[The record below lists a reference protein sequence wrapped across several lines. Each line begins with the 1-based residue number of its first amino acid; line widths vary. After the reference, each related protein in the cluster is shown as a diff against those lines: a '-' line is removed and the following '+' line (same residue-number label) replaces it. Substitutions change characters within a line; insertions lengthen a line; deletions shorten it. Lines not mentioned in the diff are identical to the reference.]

1 MVVVEVVVQ
10 VGACWRRWGQP
21 GGLVAGRRGRPEGAV
36 AGGGGRWGARHGG
49 TAAGPGAA
57 IRRTQLGEHGDGVRE
72 VGWRGGRVPG
82 STHLRD
88 AHKRK
93 E

>member
-1 MVVVEVVVQ
+1 M
-10 VGACWRRWGQP
+10 
-21 GGLVAGRRGRPEGAV
+21 AGRRGRPEGAV
-36 AGGGGRWGARHGG
+36 AGGWGWWGARHGG

-82 STHLRD
+82 STHHLVVVSGD
-88 AHKRK
+88 VGLLEEGA
-93 E
+93 